1 MSTMSVTM
9 DRGSKLALAPRFL
22 LAVMV
27 IAGLAAL
34 AGAVTTTVW
43 MVLASTAIATVA
55 TVALVARR
63 FNEDARSSRR

>member
-9 DRGSKLALAPRFL
+9 ARGSKLALAPRFL

-34 AGAVTTTVW
+34 AGAVTTTAW

>member
-9 DRGSKLALAPRFL
+9 ARGSKLALAPRFL

>member
-9 DRGSKLALAPRFL
+9 ARGSKLALAPRFL

-34 AGAVTTTVW
+34 AGAVTTSVW

>member
-1 MSTMSVTM
+1 MSTISVTM
-9 DRGSKLALAPRFL
+9 ARGSKLALAPRFL
-22 LAVMV
+22 FAVMV

-34 AGAVTTTVW
+34 VGAVTTSVW

-63 FNEDARSSRR
+63 FHEDARSSRR